1 MRLVRQDDV
10 VVAFERNEPG
20 FGDSARQQQ
29 PLLER
34 TGGVA
39 AAVQHEGRCGD
50 TRQQLRDIDVT
61 EHLQKA
67 GRILRR
73 GRHALQIVDPLRLFE
88 RRAGD
93 HERGKDLPEG
103 GVVPP
108 PADPNK
114 LEQSPAPLDFSRVSP
129 RTPALRIAS
138 GEYEPRHALGM
149 THRIDDRDCGALGVA
164 EKREASKI
172 KRVGHRLEIAHERLE

>member
-1 MRLVRQDDV
+1 M
-10 VVAFERNEPG
+10 AFERNEPG
-20 FGDSARQQQ
+20 IGDSTRQQQ

-39 AAVQHEGRCGD
+39 AAVQYQSGCGD
-50 TRQQLRDIDVT
+50 TRQQLGDVDVT

-93 HERGKDLPEG
+93 HERGKDLP
-103 GVVPP
+103 
-108 PADPNK
+108 
-114 LEQSPAPLDFSRVSP
+114 
-129 RTPALRIAS
+129 
-138 GEYEPRHALGM
+138 
-149 THRIDDRDCGALGVA
+149 
-164 EKREASKI
+164 
-172 KRVGHRLEIAHERLE
+172 